1 MRPFVTPLSGPGARS
16 FRQEFSRCFRRIA
29 VVVLFRVRTR
39 VELVRRYAKRSAG
52 PYTDS
57 DVAVERGEALVLILS
72 RVLLSCSS

>member
-1 MRPFVTPLSGPGARS
+1 MGEQVIHATLRDPSERPWSQIVSA
-16 FRQEFSRCFRRIA
+16 
-29 VVVLFRVRTR
+29 R